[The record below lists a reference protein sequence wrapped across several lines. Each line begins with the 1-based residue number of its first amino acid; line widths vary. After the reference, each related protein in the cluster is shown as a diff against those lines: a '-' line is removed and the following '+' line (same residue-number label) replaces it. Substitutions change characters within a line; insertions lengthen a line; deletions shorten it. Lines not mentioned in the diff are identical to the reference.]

1 MIELIGFEKEY
12 SDLLKRYKSNNLPNS
27 ILIHGLSGI
36 GKRTFLNKLVKNI
49 LNIEFKDSN
58 LNHHLN
64 LFKNNTHPNIKIIEK
79 ENDSKTGKIKSN
91 ITIDQIR
98 RLKTFLNS
106 TTTIQNSSKIVIVD
120 SADYLNISSA
130 NSMLKI
136 LEEPKENSY
145 IFLISNQISLLL
157 PTIRSR
163 CLKIKFNTHNL
174 SNFTNIIKDKID
186 EISNEEIN
194 FYFELTYGSPGTTI
208 LYYNNDFLDIFQ
220 LSIKCLLS
228 SDLDDNKINLSNIL
242 SKLSNDEFNNY
253 LSMLKFI
260 LIFAN
265 RLKLNRDYK
274 SLVNIPN
281 YLELESLSAN
291 LTKKNLIDRFDY
303 LTNKQKELFS
313 LNLDKKIFILNFL
326 TPIK

>member
-49 LNIEFKDSN
+49 INIEFKDSN
-58 LNHHLN
+58 LDHHLN

-79 ENDSKTGKIKSN
+79 EIDSKTGKIKSN
-91 ITIDQIR
+91 ITIEQIR

-136 LEEPKENSY
+136 LEEPKENTY

-174 SNFTNIIKDKID
+174 TNFTYIIKDNID

-194 FYFELTYGSPGTTI
+194 FYFKLTYGSPGTTI
-208 LYYNNDFLDIFQ
+208 LFYNNDFLDIFQ

-228 SDLDDNKINLSNIL
+228 NDLDDDKINLSNIL
-242 SKLSNDEFNNY
+242 SKLTNDEFNNY

-260 LIFAN
+260 LIVAN
-265 RLKLNRDYK
+265 KLKVKRDDK
-274 SLVNIPN
+274 SLINMPN
-281 YLELESLSAN
+281 YLELESLSTN

-303 LTNKQKELFS
+303 LTNNQKELFS

-326 TPIK
+326 TQ

>member
-1 MIELIGFEKEY
+1 MIELIGYEKEY

-49 LNIEFKDSN
+49 LNIEFKDNN
-58 LNHHLN
+58 LDHHLN

-79 ENDSKTGKIKSN
+79 EIDSKTGKIKSN
-91 ITIDQIR
+91 ITIEQIR

-136 LEEPKENSY
+136 LEEPKDNTY

-163 CLKIKFNTHNL
+163 CLKVKFNTHNL
-174 SNFTNIIKDKID
+174 TNFTKIIKNNID

-228 SDLDDNKINLSNIL
+228 NDLDDDKINLSNIL
-242 SKLSNDEFNNY
+242 SKLTNDEFNNY

-260 LIFAN
+260 LIVAN
-265 RLKLNRDYK
+265 KMKINRDDK
-274 SLVNIPN
+274 SFFNIPN
-281 YLELESLSAN
+281 YQELEFLSTN
-291 LTKKNLIDRFDY
+291 LSKKNLIDRFDY
-303 LTNKQKELFS
+303 LTNNQKELFS

-326 TPIK
+326 TQ

>member
-12 SDLLKRYKSNNLPNS
+12 IDLLNRYEKNNLPNS

-49 LNIEFKDSN
+49 INIEFKDN
-58 LNHHLN
+58 NVDHHLN

-79 ENDSKTGKIKSN
+79 EIDNKTGKIKTN

-106 TTTIQNSSKIVIVD
+106 TSIIQNSSKIVIID

-136 LEEPKENSY
+136 LEEPKENTY

-174 SNFTNIIKDKID
+174 TNFTKIIKNNID

-194 FYFELTYGSPGTTI
+194 FYFELTYGSPGNTI

-228 SDLDDNKINLSNIL
+228 NDLDDDKINLSNIL
-242 SKLSNDEFNNY
+242 SKLTNDEFNNY

-260 LIFAN
+260 LIVAN
-265 RLKLNRDYK
+265 KLKVNRDDK
-274 SLVNIPN
+274 SLINMPN
-281 YLELESLSAN
+281 YLELESLSTN

-303 LTNKQKELFS
+303 LTNNQKELFS

-326 TPIK
+326 TQ

>member
-49 LNIEFKDSN
+49 INIEFKDN
-58 LNHHLN
+58 NVDHHLN

-79 ENDSKTGKIKSN
+79 EIDSKTGKIKTN

-106 TTTIQNSSKIVIVD
+106 TSIIQNSSKIVIID

-136 LEEPKENSY
+136 LEEPKENTY

-174 SNFTNIIKDKID
+174 TNFTNIIKDNID

-194 FYFELTYGSPGTTI
+194 FYFELTYGSPGTTL

-228 SDLDDNKINLSNIL
+228 NDLDDDKINLSNIL
-242 SKLSNDEFNNY
+242 SKLTNDEFNNY

-260 LIFAN
+260 LIVAN
-265 RLKLNRDYK
+265 KLKVNRDDK
-274 SLVNIPN
+274 SLINIPN
-281 YLELESLSAN
+281 YLELESLSTN

-303 LTNKQKELFS
+303 LTNNQKELFS

-326 TPIK
+326 TQ

>member
-12 SDLLKRYKSNNLPNS
+12 NDLLKRYKLNNLPNS

-49 LNIEFKDSN
+49 LNIEFKGNNVD
-58 LNHHLN
+58 HHLN

-79 ENDSKTGKIKSN
+79 EIDSKTGKIKSN
-91 ITIDQIR
+91 ITIEQIR

-136 LEEPKENSY
+136 LEEPKENTY

-174 SNFTNIIKDKID
+174 TNFTNIIKDNID
-186 EISNEEIN
+186 GISNEEIN

-228 SDLDDNKINLSNIL
+228 NDLDDDKINLSNIL
-242 SKLSNDEFNNY
+242 SKLTNDEFNNY

-260 LIFAN
+260 LIVAN
-265 RLKLNRDYK
+265 KLKVKRDDK
-274 SLVNIPN
+274 SMVNMPN
-281 YLELESLSAN
+281 YLELESLSTN
-291 LTKKNLIDRFDY
+291 LSKKNLIDRFDY

-326 TPIK
+326 TQ

>member
-12 SDLLKRYKSNNLPNS
+12 NDLLNRYESNNLPNS
-27 ILIHGLSGI
+27 ILIHGLNGI

-49 LNIEFKDSN
+49 LNIEFKDNN
-58 LNHHLN
+58 LDHHLN

-79 ENDSKTGKIKSN
+79 EIDSKTGKIKTN

-106 TTTIQNSSKIVIVD
+106 TSIIQNSSKIVIID
-120 SADYLNISSA
+120 SADYLNINSA

-136 LEEPKENSY
+136 LEEPKENTY

-174 SNFTNIIKDKID
+174 TNFTNIIKDNID

-228 SDLDDNKINLSNIL
+228 NDLDDDKINLSNIL
-242 SKLSNDEFNNY
+242 SKLTNDEFNNY

-260 LIFAN
+260 LIVAN
-265 RLKLNRDYK
+265 KLKVNRDDK
-274 SLVNIPN
+274 SLVNMPN

-291 LTKKNLIDRFDY
+291 LTQKNLIDRFDY
-303 LTNKQKELFS
+303 LTNNQKELFS

-326 TPIK
+326 TQ

>member
-12 SDLLKRYKSNNLPNS
+12 SDLLNRYESNNLPNS
-27 ILIHGLSGI
+27 ILIHGLNGI

-49 LNIEFKDSN
+49 INIEFKDN
-58 LNHHLN
+58 NVDHHLN

-79 ENDSKTGKIKSN
+79 EIDSKTGKIKTN

-106 TTTIQNSSKIVIVD
+106 TSIIQNSSKIVIID

-136 LEEPKENSY
+136 LEEPKENTY

-174 SNFTNIIKDKID
+174 TNFTNIIKDNID

-228 SDLDDNKINLSNIL
+228 NDLDDDKINLSNIL
-242 SKLSNDEFNNY
+242 SKLTNDEFNNY

-260 LIFAN
+260 LIVAN
-265 RLKLNRDYK
+265 KLKVNRDDK
-274 SLVNIPN
+274 SLVNMPN
-281 YLELESLSAN
+281 YLELESLSTN

-303 LTNKQKELFS
+303 LTNNQKELFS

-326 TPIK
+326 TQ

>member
-27 ILIHGLSGI
+27 ILIYGLSGI

-49 LNIEFKDSN
+49 IKIEFKDSN

-79 ENDSKTGKIKSN
+79 EIDSKTGKIKSN

-106 TTTIQNSSKIVIVD
+106 TSTIQNTSKIVVVD

-136 LEEPKENSY
+136 LEEPKENTY

-174 SNFTNIIKDKID
+174 TNFTNIIKDKID

-194 FYFELTYGSPGTTI
+194 FYFELTYGSPGTSI
-208 LYYNNDFLDIFQ
+208 LYYNNDFFDIFQ

-228 SDLDDNKINLSNIL
+228 NDLDDDKINLSNIL
-242 SKLSNDEFNNY
+242 SKLTNDEFNNY

-260 LIFAN
+260 LIVAN
-265 RLKLNRDYK
+265 KLKVNRDDK

-281 YLELESLSAN
+281 YLELESLSTN

-303 LTNKQKELFS
+303 LTNNQKELFS

-326 TPIK
+326 TQ

>member
-49 LNIEFKDSN
+49 LNIEFKDN
-58 LNHHLN
+58 NVDHHLN

-79 ENDSKTGKIKSN
+79 EIDSKTGKIKTN

-106 TTTIQNSSKIVIVD
+106 TSIIQNSSKIVIID

-136 LEEPKENSY
+136 LEEPKENTY

-174 SNFTNIIKDKID
+174 TNFTNIIKDNID

-228 SDLDDNKINLSNIL
+228 NDLDDDKINLSNIL
-242 SKLSNDEFNNY
+242 SKLTNDEFNNY

-260 LIFAN
+260 LIVAN
-265 RLKLNRDYK
+265 KLKVNRDDK
-274 SLVNIPN
+274 SLVNMPN

-291 LTKKNLIDRFDY
+291 LTQKNLIDRFDY
-303 LTNKQKELFS
+303 LTNNQKELFS

-326 TPIK
+326 TQ

>member
-12 SDLLKRYKSNNLPNS
+12 NDLLNRYESNNLPNS
-27 ILIHGLSGI
+27 ILIHGLNGI

-49 LNIEFKDSN
+49 LNIEFKDNN
-58 LNHHLN
+58 LDHHLN

-79 ENDSKTGKIKSN
+79 EIDSKTGKIKTN

-106 TTTIQNSSKIVIVD
+106 TSIIQNSSKIVIVD

-136 LEEPKENSY
+136 LEEPKENTY

-174 SNFTNIIKDKID
+174 TNFTNIIKDQID

-228 SDLDDNKINLSNIL
+228 NDLDDDKINLSNIL
-242 SKLSNDEFNNY
+242 SKLTNDEFNNY

-260 LIFAN
+260 LIVAN
-265 RLKLNRDYK
+265 KLKVNRDDK
-274 SLVNIPN
+274 SLINMPN
-281 YLELESLSAN
+281 YLELESLSTN

-303 LTNKQKELFS
+303 LTNNQKELFS

-326 TPIK
+326 TQ

>member
-58 LNHHLN
+58 VDHHLN

-79 ENDSKTGKIKSN
+79 EIDSKTGKIKSN
-91 ITIDQIR
+91 ITIEQIR

-136 LEEPKENSY
+136 LEEPKENTY

-174 SNFTNIIKDKID
+174 TNFTNIIKDNID

-228 SDLDDNKINLSNIL
+228 NDLDDDKINLSNIL
-242 SKLSNDEFNNY
+242 SKLTNDEFNNY

-260 LIFAN
+260 LIVAN
-265 RLKLNRDYK
+265 KLKVNRDDK
-274 SLVNIPN
+274 SLINMPN
-281 YLELESLSAN
+281 YLELESLSTN

-303 LTNKQKELFS
+303 LTNNQKELFS

-326 TPIK
+326 TQ

>member
-1 MIELIGFEKEY
+1 MIELIGLEKEY
-12 SDLLKRYKSNNLPNS
+12 IDLLKRYKSNNLPNS

-49 LNIEFKDSN
+49 INIEFKDSN
-58 LNHHLN
+58 LDHHLN

-79 ENDSKTGKIKSN
+79 EIDSKTGKIKSN
-91 ITIDQIR
+91 ITIEQIR

-136 LEEPKENSY
+136 LEEPKENTY

-174 SNFTNIIKDKID
+174 TNFTNIIKDNID

-228 SDLDDNKINLSNIL
+228 NDLDDDKINLSNIL
-242 SKLSNDEFNNY
+242 SKLTNDEFNNY

-260 LIFAN
+260 LIVAN
-265 RLKLNRDYK
+265 KLKVNKDDK
-274 SLVNIPN
+274 SLVNMPN
-281 YLELESLSAN
+281 YLDLESLSTN

-303 LTNKQKELFS
+303 LTNNQKELFS

-326 TPIK
+326 TQ

>member
-12 SDLLKRYKSNNLPNS
+12 NDLLNRYESNNLPNS
-27 ILIHGLSGI
+27 ILIHGLNGI

-49 LNIEFKDSN
+49 LNIEFKDNN
-58 LNHHLN
+58 LDHHLN

-79 ENDSKTGKIKSN
+79 EIDSKTGKIKTN

-106 TTTIQNSSKIVIVD
+106 TSIIQNSSKIVIID

-130 NSMLKI
+130 NSILKI
-136 LEEPKENSY
+136 LEEPKENTY

-174 SNFTNIIKDKID
+174 TNFTNIIKNNID

-194 FYFELTYGSPGTTI
+194 FYFELTYGSPGNTI
-208 LYYNNDFLDIFQ
+208 LFYNNDFLDIFQ

-242 SKLSNDEFNNY
+242 SKLTNDEFNNY

-260 LIFAN
+260 LIVAN
-265 RLKLNRDYK
+265 KLKLNRDDK
-274 SLVNIPN
+274 SLVNMPN
-281 YLELESLSAN
+281 YLELESLSIN

-303 LTNKQKELFS
+303 LTNNQKELFS

-326 TPIK
+326 TQ

>member
-49 LNIEFKDSN
+49 INIEFKDSN
-58 LNHHLN
+58 LDHHLN

-79 ENDSKTGKIKSN
+79 EIDSKTGKIKSN
-91 ITIDQIR
+91 ITIEQIR

-136 LEEPKENSY
+136 LEEPKENTY

-174 SNFTNIIKDKID
+174 TNFTNIIKNNID
-186 EISNEEIN
+186 GISNEEIN

-228 SDLDDNKINLSNIL
+228 NDLDDDKINLSNIL
-242 SKLSNDEFNNY
+242 SKLTNDEFNNY

-260 LIFAN
+260 LIVAN
-265 RLKLNRDYK
+265 KLKVNRDDK
-274 SLVNIPN
+274 SLINMPN
-281 YLELESLSAN
+281 YLELESLSTN

-303 LTNKQKELFS
+303 LTNNQKELFS

-326 TPIK
+326 TQ

>member
-12 SDLLKRYKSNNLPNS
+12 NDLLNRYVSNNLPNS
-27 ILIHGLSGI
+27 ILIHGLNGI

-49 LNIEFKDSN
+49 LNIEFKDNN
-58 LNHHLN
+58 LDHHLN

-79 ENDSKTGKIKSN
+79 EIDSKTGKIKTN

-106 TTTIQNSSKIVIVD
+106 TSIIQNSSKIVIID

-136 LEEPKENSY
+136 LEEPKENTY

-174 SNFTNIIKDKID
+174 TNFTNIIKNNID

-194 FYFELTYGSPGTTI
+194 FYFELTYGSPGNTI

-228 SDLDDNKINLSNIL
+228 NDLDDDKINLSNIL
-242 SKLSNDEFNNY
+242 SKLNNDDFNNY

-260 LIFAN
+260 LIVAN
-265 RLKLNRDYK
+265 KLKVNRDDK
-274 SLVNIPN
+274 SLVNMPN
-281 YLELESLSAN
+281 YLELESLSTN
-291 LTKKNLIDRFDY
+291 LSKKNLIDRFDY
-303 LTNKQKELFS
+303 LTNNQKELFS

-326 TPIK
+326 TQ

>member
-49 LNIEFKDSN
+49 INIEFKDSN
-58 LNHHLN
+58 LDHHLN

-79 ENDSKTGKIKSN
+79 EIDSKTGKIKSN

-106 TTTIQNSSKIVIVD
+106 TSIIQNSSKIVIID

-136 LEEPKENSY
+136 LEEPKENTY

-174 SNFTNIIKDKID
+174 TNFTNIIKDNID

-228 SDLDDNKINLSNIL
+228 NDLDDDKINLSNIL
-242 SKLSNDEFNNY
+242 SKLTNDEFNNY

-260 LIFAN
+260 LIVAN
-265 RLKLNRDYK
+265 KLKVNRDDK
-274 SLVNIPN
+274 SLINIPN
-281 YLELESLSAN
+281 YLELESLSTN

-303 LTNKQKELFS
+303 LTNNQKELFS

-326 TPIK
+326 TQ

>member
-12 SDLLKRYKSNNLPNS
+12 NDLLNRYESNNLPNS
-27 ILIHGLSGI
+27 IIIHGLNGI

-49 LNIEFKDSN
+49 INIEFKDN
-58 LNHHLN
+58 NVDHHLN

-79 ENDSKTGKIKSN
+79 EIDSKTGKIKSN

-106 TTTIQNSSKIVIVD
+106 TSIIQNSSKIVIID

-136 LEEPKENSY
+136 LEEPKENTY

-174 SNFTNIIKDKID
+174 TNFTNIIKDNID
-186 EISNEEIN
+186 GISNEEIN

-228 SDLDDNKINLSNIL
+228 NDLDDDKINLSNIL
-242 SKLSNDEFNNY
+242 SKLNNDEFNNY

-260 LIFAN
+260 LIVAN
-265 RLKLNRDYK
+265 KLKVNRDDK
-274 SLVNIPN
+274 SLINMPN
-281 YLELESLSAN
+281 YLELESLSTN

-303 LTNKQKELFS
+303 LTNNQKELFS

-326 TPIK
+326 TQ

>member
-12 SDLLKRYKSNNLPNS
+12 NDLLKRYKSNNLPNS

-36 GKRTFLNKLVKNI
+36 GKRSFLNKLVKNI
-49 LNIEFKDSN
+49 LNIEFKDN
-58 LNHHLN
+58 NVDHHLN

-79 ENDSKTGKIKSN
+79 EIDSKTGKIKNN

-98 RLKTFLNS
+98 RLKAFLNS
-106 TTTIQNSSKIVIVD
+106 TSIIQYSSKIVIID
-120 SADYLNISSA
+120 TADYLNINSS
-130 NSMLKI
+130 NSILKI
-136 LEEPKENSY
+136 LEEPKENTY
-145 IFLISNQISLLL
+145 IFLISNQVSLLL

-163 CLKIKFNTHNL
+163 CLKIKFNSHNL
-174 SNFTNIIKDKID
+174 TNFTNIIKNNIE

-208 LYYNNDFLDIFQ
+208 LYYDNDFLDIFQ

-228 SDLDDNKINLSNIL
+228 NNLDDDKINLSNIL
-242 SKLSNDEFNNY
+242 SKLTNDEFNNY

-260 LIFAN
+260 LIVAN
-265 RLKLNRDYK
+265 KLKVNSDNE
-274 SLVNIPN
+274 SLVNMPN
-281 YLELESLSAN
+281 YQELESLSTN

-303 LTNKQKELFS
+303 LANNQKQLFS
-313 LNLDKKIFILNFL
+313 LNLDKRIFILNFL
-326 TPIK
+326 TQ

>member
-12 SDLLKRYKSNNLPNS
+12 NDLLNRYKSNNLPNS
-27 ILIHGLSGI
+27 ILIHGLNGI
-36 GKRTFLNKLVKNI
+36 GKRTFLNKLIKNI
-49 LNIEFKDSN
+49 INIEFKDNN
-58 LNHHLN
+58 LDHHLN

-79 ENDSKTGKIKSN
+79 EIDSKTGKIKSN

-136 LEEPKENSY
+136 LEEPKENTY

-174 SNFTNIIKDKID
+174 TNFTNIIKDNID

-228 SDLDDNKINLSNIL
+228 NDLDDDKINLSNIL
-242 SKLSNDEFNNY
+242 SKLTNDEFNNY

-260 LIFAN
+260 LIVAN
-265 RLKLNRDYK
+265 KLKVNRDDK
-274 SLVNIPN
+274 SLVNMPN
-281 YLELESLSAN
+281 YLELESLSTN

-303 LTNKQKELFS
+303 LTNNQKELFS

-326 TPIK
+326 TQ

>member
-1 MIELIGFEKEY
+1 MTKLIGFEKEY
-12 SDLLKRYKSNNLPNS
+12 NDLLNRYKSNNLPNS
-27 ILIHGLSGI
+27 ILIHGLNGI
-36 GKRTFLNKLVKNI
+36 GKRTFLNEIIKDI
-49 LNIEFKDSN
+49 LNIEFKDNN
-58 LNHHLN
+58 LDHHLN
-64 LFKNNTHPNIKIIEK
+64 LFKNNTHPNIKVIEK
-79 ENDSKTGKIKSN
+79 ESDSKTGKIKSN

-106 TTTIQNSSKIVIVD
+106 TSIIQNSSKIVIVD

-136 LEEPKENSY
+136 LEEPKENTY

-174 SNFTNIIKDKID
+174 TNFTNIIKDNID

-228 SDLDDNKINLSNIL
+228 NDLDDDKINLSNIL
-242 SKLSNDEFNNY
+242 SKLTNDEFNNY

-260 LIFAN
+260 LIVAN
-265 RLKLNRDYK
+265 KLKVNRDDK
-274 SLVNIPN
+274 SLVNMPN

-291 LTKKNLIDRFDY
+291 LSKKNLIDRFDY
-303 LTNKQKELFS
+303 LTNNQKELFS

-326 TPIK
+326 TQ

>member
-12 SDLLKRYKSNNLPNS
+12 IDLLNRYEKNNLPNS

-49 LNIEFKDSN
+49 INIEFKDN
-58 LNHHLN
+58 NVDHHLN

-79 ENDSKTGKIKSN
+79 EIDNKTGKIKTN

-106 TTTIQNSSKIVIVD
+106 TSIIQNSSKIVIID

-136 LEEPKENSY
+136 LEEPKENTY

-174 SNFTNIIKDKID
+174 TNFTNIIKNNID

-194 FYFELTYGSPGTTI
+194 FYFELTYGSPGNTI

-228 SDLDDNKINLSNIL
+228 NDLDDDKINLSNIL
-242 SKLSNDEFNNY
+242 SKLTNDEFNNY

-260 LIFAN
+260 LIVAN
-265 RLKLNRDYK
+265 KLKVNRDDK
-274 SLVNIPN
+274 SLINMPN
-281 YLELESLSAN
+281 YLELESLSTN

-303 LTNKQKELFS
+303 LTNNQKELFS

-326 TPIK
+326 TQ

>member
-12 SDLLKRYKSNNLPNS
+12 RDLLNRYESNNLPNS

-49 LNIEFKDSN
+49 INIEFKDN
-58 LNHHLN
+58 NVDHHLN

-79 ENDSKTGKIKSN
+79 EIDRKTGKIKTN

-106 TTTIQNSSKIVIVD
+106 TSIIQDSSKIVIID
-120 SADYLNISSA
+120 SADFLNISSA

-136 LEEPKENSY
+136 LEEPKENTY

-163 CLKIKFNTHNL
+163 CLKVKFNTHSL
-174 SNFTNIIKDKID
+174 TNFTKIIKKNID
-186 EISNEEIN
+186 EISSEEIN
-194 FYFELTYGSPGTTI
+194 FYFELTYGSPGNTI

-228 SDLDDNKINLSNIL
+228 NDLDDDKINLSNIL
-242 SKLSNDEFNNY
+242 SKLTNDEFNNY

-260 LIFAN
+260 LIVAN
-265 RLKLNRDYK
+265 KLKVNRDDK
-274 SLVNIPN
+274 SLVNMPN
-281 YLELESLSAN
+281 YLELESLSTN
-291 LTKKNLIDRFDY
+291 LSKKNLIDRFDY
-303 LTNKQKELFS
+303 LTNNKKELFS

-326 TPIK
+326 TQ

>member
-1 MIELIGFEKEY
+1 MTKLIGFDKEY
-12 SDLLKRYKSNNLPNS
+12 NDLINKFRSNNLPNS

-36 GKRTFLNKLVKNI
+36 GKRTFLNKLVKDI
-49 LNIEFKDSN
+49 LNYEFKNNNFD
-58 LNHHLN
+58 HHLN

-79 ENDSKTGKIKSN
+79 EIDNKNGKIKSN

-98 RLKTFLNS
+98 KLRTFLNS
-106 TTTIQNSSKIVIVD
+106 TSIIKNSSKIVIVD

-136 LEEPKENSY
+136 LEEPKENTY
-145 IFLISNQISLLL
+145 IFLLSNQISLLL
-157 PTIRSR
+157 ATIRSR
-163 CLKIKFNTHNL
+163 CLKIKLNSHNL
-174 SNFTNIIKDKID
+174 TNFTNIIKDNID
-186 EISNEEIN
+186 ELSNEEIN

-208 LYYNNDFLDIFQ
+208 LYYNNYFLDIFQ

-228 SDLDDNKINLSNIL
+228 NDLDDDKINLSNIL
-242 SKLSNDEFNNY
+242 SKLTNDEFSNY

-260 LIFAN
+260 LILAN
-265 RLKLNRDYK
+265 KLKTNRNDK
-274 SLVNIPN
+274 SLMNMPN
-281 YLELESLSAN
+281 YQELESLSSN

-303 LTNKQKELFS
+303 LTNNQKELLS

-326 TPIK
+326 TQ

>member
-12 SDLLKRYKSNNLPNS
+12 NDLLNRYESNNLPNS
-27 ILIHGLSGI
+27 ILIHGLNGI

-49 LNIEFKDSN
+49 LNIEFKDNN
-58 LNHHLN
+58 LDHHLN

-79 ENDSKTGKIKSN
+79 EIDSKTGKIKTN

-106 TTTIQNSSKIVIVD
+106 TSIIQNSSKIVIID

-136 LEEPKENSY
+136 LEEPKENTY

-174 SNFTNIIKDKID
+174 TNFTNIIKDNID

-228 SDLDDNKINLSNIL
+228 NDLDDDKINLSNIL
-242 SKLSNDEFNNY
+242 SKLTNDEFNNY

-260 LIFAN
+260 LIVAN
-265 RLKLNRDYK
+265 KLKVNRDDK
-274 SLVNIPN
+274 SLVNMPN
-281 YLELESLSAN
+281 YLELESLSTN

-303 LTNKQKELFS
+303 LTNNQKELFS

-326 TPIK
+326 TQ

>member
-1 MIELIGFEKEY
+1 MIDLIGFEKEY
-12 SDLLKRYKSNNLPNS
+12 RDLINRYETNNLPNS

-36 GKRTFLNKLVKNI
+36 GKRTFLNKLVRNI
-49 LNIEFKDSN
+49 INIEFKDN
-58 LNHHLN
+58 NVDHHLN

-79 ENDSKTGKIKSN
+79 EIDSKTGKIKTN

-106 TTTIQNSSKIVIVD
+106 TSIIQNSSKIVIID

-136 LEEPKENSY
+136 LEEPKENTY

-163 CLKIKFNTHNL
+163 CLKVKFNTHNL
-174 SNFTNIIKDKID
+174 TNFTKIIKNNID

-228 SDLDDNKINLSNIL
+228 NDLDDDKINLSNIL
-242 SKLSNDEFNNY
+242 SKLTNDEFNNY

-260 LIFAN
+260 LIVAN
-265 RLKLNRDYK
+265 KLKVNRDDK
-274 SLVNIPN
+274 SLVNMPN

-291 LTKKNLIDRFDY
+291 LSKKNLIDRFDY
-303 LTNKQKELFS
+303 LTNNQKELFS

-326 TPIK
+326 TQ

>member
-49 LNIEFKDSN
+49 INIEFKDSN
-58 LNHHLN
+58 LDHHLN

-79 ENDSKTGKIKSN
+79 EIDSKTGKIKSN
-91 ITIDQIR
+91 ITIEQIR

-136 LEEPKENSY
+136 LEEPKENTY

-174 SNFTNIIKDKID
+174 TNFTNIIKDNID

-208 LYYNNDFLDIFQ
+208 LYYKNDFLDIFQ

-228 SDLDDNKINLSNIL
+228 NDLDDDKINLSNIL
-242 SKLSNDEFNNY
+242 SKLTNDEFNNY

-260 LIFAN
+260 LIVAN
-265 RLKLNRDYK
+265 KLKVNRDDK
-274 SLVNIPN
+274 SLINIPN
-281 YLELESLSAN
+281 YLELESLSTN

-303 LTNKQKELFS
+303 LTNNQKELFS

-326 TPIK
+326 TQ

>member
-12 SDLLKRYKSNNLPNS
+12 NDLLKRYKSNNLPNS

-49 LNIEFKDSN
+49 LNIEFKDN
-58 LNHHLN
+58 NVDHHLN

-79 ENDSKTGKIKSN
+79 EIDGKTGKIKSN

-106 TTTIQNSSKIVIVD
+106 TSIMQNSSKIVIVD

-136 LEEPKENSY
+136 LEESNENTY

-174 SNFTNIIKDKID
+174 INFTNIIKNNID
-186 EISNEEIN
+186 EISNEEVN

-228 SDLDDNKINLSNIL
+228 H
-242 SKLSNDEFNNY
+242 
-253 LSMLKFI
+253 
-260 LIFAN
+260 
-265 RLKLNRDYK
+265 
-274 SLVNIPN
+274 
-281 YLELESLSAN
+281 
-291 LTKKNLIDRFDY
+291 
-303 LTNKQKELFS
+303 
-313 LNLDKKIFILNFL
+313 NLDKR
-326 TPIK
+326 

>member
-12 SDLLKRYKSNNLPNS
+12 IDLLNRYEKNNLPNS

-49 LNIEFKDSN
+49 LNIEFKDN
-58 LNHHLN
+58 NVDHHLN

-79 ENDSKTGKIKSN
+79 EIDSKTGKIKTN

-106 TTTIQNSSKIVIVD
+106 TSIIQNSSKIVIID

-136 LEEPKENSY
+136 LEEPKENTY

-174 SNFTNIIKDKID
+174 TNFTNIIKDNID

-228 SDLDDNKINLSNIL
+228 NDLDDDKINLSNIL
-242 SKLSNDEFNNY
+242 SKLTNDEFNNY

-260 LIFAN
+260 LIVAN
-265 RLKLNRDYK
+265 KLKVNRDNK
-274 SLVNIPN
+274 SFVNMPN

-291 LTKKNLIDRFDY
+291 LSKKNLIDRFDY
-303 LTNKQKELFS
+303 LTNNQKELFS

-326 TPIK
+326 TQ

>member
-12 SDLLKRYKSNNLPNS
+12 IDLLNRYETNNLPNS

-49 LNIEFKDSN
+49 INIEFKDN
-58 LNHHLN
+58 NVDHHLN

-79 ENDSKTGKIKSN
+79 EIDSKTGKIKSN

-106 TTTIQNSSKIVIVD
+106 TSIIQNSSKIVIID

-136 LEEPKENSY
+136 LEEPKENTY

-174 SNFTNIIKDKID
+174 TNFTNIIKDNID

-228 SDLDDNKINLSNIL
+228 NDLDDDKINLSNIL
-242 SKLSNDEFNNY
+242 SKLTNDEFNNY

-260 LIFAN
+260 LIVAN
-265 RLKLNRDYK
+265 KLKVNRDDK
-274 SLVNIPN
+274 SLVNMPN
-281 YLELESLSAN
+281 YLELESLSTN

-303 LTNKQKELFS
+303 LTNNQKELFS

-326 TPIK
+326 TQ

>member
-12 SDLLKRYKSNNLPNS
+12 RDLLNRYESNNLPNS

-49 LNIEFKDSN
+49 INIEFKDN
-58 LNHHLN
+58 NVDHHLN

-79 ENDSKTGKIKSN
+79 EIDSKTGKIKTN

-106 TTTIQNSSKIVIVD
+106 TSIIQNSSKIVIID

-136 LEEPKENSY
+136 LEEPKENTY

-174 SNFTNIIKDKID
+174 TNFTKIIKNNID

-194 FYFELTYGSPGTTI
+194 FYFELTYGSPGNTI

-228 SDLDDNKINLSNIL
+228 NDLDDDKINLSNIL
-242 SKLSNDEFNNY
+242 SKLTNDEFNNY

-260 LIFAN
+260 LIVAN
-265 RLKLNRDYK
+265 KLKVNRDDK
-274 SLVNIPN
+274 SLVNMPN

-291 LTKKNLIDRFDY
+291 LSKKNLIDRFDY
-303 LTNKQKELFS
+303 LTNNQKELFS

-326 TPIK
+326 TQ

>member
-1 MIELIGFEKEY
+1 MTELIGFEKEY
-12 SDLLKRYKSNNLPNS
+12 SDLVDRYKSNNLPNS

-49 LNIEFKDSN
+49 LNIEFKDNN

-79 ENDSKTGKIKSN
+79 EIDSKTGKIKSN
-91 ITIDQIR
+91 ITINQIR
-98 RLKTFLNS
+98 SLKTFLNS
-106 TTTIQNSSKIVIVD
+106 TSVIQNSSKIVIVD
-120 SADYLNISSA
+120 SADYLNINSA

-136 LEEPKENSY
+136 LEEPKENTY

-174 SNFTNIIKDKID
+174 INFTNIIKDQID

-228 SDLDDNKINLSNIL
+228 NDLDEDKINLSNIL
-242 SKLSNDEFNNY
+242 SKLTNDEFNNY

-260 LIFAN
+260 LIVAN
-265 RLKLNRDYK
+265 RLKVNKDDK

-281 YLELESLSAN
+281 YLELESLSTN
-291 LTKKNLIDRFDY
+291 LTQKNLIDRFDY
-303 LTNKQKELFS
+303 LTKNQKELFS

-326 TPIK
+326 TQ

>member
-49 LNIEFKDSN
+49 LNIEFKDN
-58 LNHHLN
+58 NVDHHLN

-79 ENDSKTGKIKSN
+79 EIDSKTGKIKSN

-106 TTTIQNSSKIVIVD
+106 TSIIQNSSKIVIVD

-136 LEEPKENSY
+136 LEEPKENTY

-174 SNFTNIIKDKID
+174 TNFTNIIKDNID

-194 FYFELTYGSPGTTI
+194 FYYELTYGSPGTTI

-228 SDLDDNKINLSNIL
+228 NDLDDDKINLSNIL
-242 SKLSNDEFNNY
+242 SKLTNDEFNNY

-260 LIFAN
+260 LIVAN
-265 RLKLNRDYK
+265 KLKVNRDDK
-274 SLVNIPN
+274 SLVNMPN

-291 LTKKNLIDRFDY
+291 LTQKNLIDRFDY
-303 LTNKQKELFS
+303 LTNNQKELFS

-326 TPIK
+326 TQ

>member
-58 LNHHLN
+58 VDHHLN

-79 ENDSKTGKIKSN
+79 EIDSKTGKIKSN
-91 ITIDQIR
+91 ITIEQIR

-136 LEEPKENSY
+136 LEEPKENTY

-174 SNFTNIIKDKID
+174 TNFTNIIKDNID
-186 EISNEEIN
+186 EISNDEIN

-228 SDLDDNKINLSNIL
+228 NDLDDDKINLSNIL
-242 SKLSNDEFNNY
+242 SKLTNDEFNNY

-260 LIFAN
+260 LIVAN
-265 RLKLNRDYK
+265 KLKVNRDDK
-274 SLVNIPN
+274 SLVNMPN
-281 YLELESLSAN
+281 YLELESLSTN
-291 LTKKNLIDRFDY
+291 LSKKNLIDRFDY
-303 LTNKQKELFS
+303 LTNNQKELFS

-326 TPIK
+326 TQ

>member
-58 LNHHLN
+58 LDHHLN

-79 ENDSKTGKIKSN
+79 EIDSKTGKIKSN

-106 TTTIQNSSKIVIVD
+106 TSIIQNSSKIVIVD

-136 LEEPKENSY
+136 LEEPKDNTY

-174 SNFTNIIKDKID
+174 TNFTNIIKDNID

-228 SDLDDNKINLSNIL
+228 NDLDDDKINLSNIL
-242 SKLSNDEFNNY
+242 SKLTNDEFNNY

-260 LIFAN
+260 LIVAN
-265 RLKLNRDYK
+265 KMKVNRDDK
-274 SLVNIPN
+274 SLFNIPN
-281 YLELESLSAN
+281 YLELEFLSTN

-303 LTNKQKELFS
+303 LTNNQKELFS

-326 TPIK
+326 TQ

>member
-12 SDLLKRYKSNNLPNS
+12 NDLLKRYKSNNLPNS

-49 LNIEFKDSN
+49 INIEFKDSN
-58 LNHHLN
+58 LDHHLN

-79 ENDSKTGKIKSN
+79 EIDSKTGKIKSN
-91 ITIDQIR
+91 ITIEQIR

-136 LEEPKENSY
+136 LEEPKENTY

-174 SNFTNIIKDKID
+174 TNFTNIIKDNID

-228 SDLDDNKINLSNIL
+228 NDLDDDKINLSNIL
-242 SKLSNDEFNNY
+242 SKLTNDEFNNY

-260 LIFAN
+260 LIVAN
-265 RLKLNRDYK
+265 KLKVNRDDK
-274 SLVNIPN
+274 SLINMPN
-281 YLELESLSAN
+281 YLELESLSTN

-303 LTNKQKELFS
+303 LTNNQKELFS

-326 TPIK
+326 TQ

>member
-12 SDLLKRYKSNNLPNS
+12 IDLINRYEKNNLPNS

-49 LNIEFKDSN
+49 INIEFKDN
-58 LNHHLN
+58 NVDHHLN

-79 ENDSKTGKIKSN
+79 EIDNKTGKIKTN

-106 TTTIQNSSKIVIVD
+106 TSIIQNSSKIVIID

-136 LEEPKENSY
+136 LEEPKENTY

-174 SNFTNIIKDKID
+174 SNFTNIIKDNID

-194 FYFELTYGSPGTTI
+194 FYFELTYGSPGNTI

-228 SDLDDNKINLSNIL
+228 NDLDDDKINLSNIL
-242 SKLSNDEFNNY
+242 SKLTNDEFNNY

-260 LIFAN
+260 LIVAN
-265 RLKLNRDYK
+265 KLKVNRDDK
-274 SLVNIPN
+274 SLVNMPN

-291 LTKKNLIDRFDY
+291 LSKKNLIDRFDY
-303 LTNKQKELFS
+303 LTNNQKELFS

-326 TPIK
+326 TQ